1 MKGPSKT
8 PRSGE
13 TRRPIE
19 RIFRIHEQVQRGRFP
34 NCRKLAEKIN
44 VTQKTMQRDINFMR
58 DDLGLPIEYDPVRHG
73 YYYTQP
79 VGEFPL
85 LEMSVEDA
93 VALFLARQALTPLE
107 NSPLE
112 ATLRESFRRLARSLA
127 GKVCFNWSDIDQAFS
142 VREMGVA
149 KAEIAVF
156 EKLSRAVLESKVVSF
171 DYRKLSATQ
180 NERRSM
186 HPYSLV
192 DVSGGWYLIGHDL
205 KRDAMRTFALQ
216 RIKGL
221 LVSKTKG
228 FVRPDDFR
236 AEDYLGESFGV
247 WRAADAKGKPHRIRI
262 RLEGWAARV
271 ASERRWHPSQQ
282 VRELRGKGERS
293 EVSFELANLEEITS
307 WVLSWGA
314 QAEVLAPKALR
325 TRVSGEIRKA
335 AKLYR
340 K

>member
-1 MKGPSKT
+1 MPNPSST

-34 NCRKLAEKIN
+34 NCRQLAEKVK
-44 VTQKTMQRDINFMR
+44 VTQKTVQRDINFMR
-58 DDLGLPIEYDPVRHG
+58 DELGLPIEYDRVRHG
-73 YYYTQP
+73 YYYSRP

-85 LEMSVEDA
+85 LEMNVEDA
-93 VALFLARQALTPLE
+93 VALFLARKALAPLL

-112 ATLRESFRRLARSLA
+112 ATLRESFRRLARSLG

-142 VREMGVA
+142 VREIGVA
-149 KAEIAVF
+149 KAEIVVF
-156 EKLSRAVLESKVVSF
+156 EKLSRAVLQSKVVSF
-171 DYRKLSATQ
+171 DYRKLSAKER
-180 NERRSM
+180 ERRSLR
-186 HPYSLV
+186 PYSLI
-192 DVSGGWYLIGHDL
+192 DVSGGWYLIGHDNV
-205 KRDAMRTFALQ
+205 RDAMRTFALQ

-221 LVSKTKG
+221 RVSETKG
-228 FVRPDDFR
+228 FVRPEDFR

-247 WRAADAKGKPHRIRI
+247 WRAADAKGKPHRIRV

-271 ASERRWHPSQQ
+271 ATERRWHPSQQ
-282 VRELRGKGERS
+282 VKELRGKGERM
-293 EVSFELANLEEITS
+293 EISFELANLEEITS

-314 QAEVLAPKALR
+314 QAEVVAPKALR
-325 TRVSGEIRKA
+325 TRVSGEIKKA